1 MFKSWWSYLIVLI
14 IIIGVF
20 CRIINLD
27 IKAYWYDET
36 FTSLQL
42 SGYSSEE
49 VTNQILN
56 GDEIGIEELQQY
68 QNPQEDSQKTVVD
81 TVKRIAIVEPQLTPL
96 YFILLR
102 FWTQCFGN
110 SITVIR
116 SLSVV
121 FSLLTLPLMYWL
133 AQELFQSR
141 IISLMSVGL
150 LSISP
155 IHVLY
160 AQEARPYSLY
170 TLATL
175 LSSVLFL
182 RAIKLKSYQSWFL
195 YAISVTFGLYSFFLT
210 CLVYFSHGIYII
222 LTEGLRLTKNLRR
235 YVASMIFGIVA
246 FIPWLYLVIQGKEGI
261 QKTFSADKMSMARY
275 LIKWIRSLTLFFV
288 DFDLDPSSPKVYLIP
303 FSFLLLLIIGLIF
316 YSFYF
321 LYLNGDKISRTFIFS
336 SFFVPLISLFV
347 IDLLLGTNRITVT
360 RYLIPY
366 FIGVHLAV
374 AYLLVRKNFQI
385 SLQTGKQIFWR
396 FILVFVVS
404 LGVISSTMIANAQ
417 VWWNKDPQNIN
428 HELATMINKSSQPL
442 IVSDVW
448 FPNVISLSH
457 LLDPKVKFQLV
468 VEPDVPLIKEGYS
481 DIFLYQPSENL
492 KTQLSEDYQLE
503 AVRKPLLWKLSSD

>member
-1 MFKSWWSYLIVLI
+1 MSKFWSRFVIITLIV
-14 IIIGVF
+14 IGIF

-27 IKAYWYDET
+27 TKAYWYDET
-36 FTSLQL
+36 FTSFQL

-49 VTNQILN
+49 VTNQILD
-56 GDEIGIEELQQY
+56 GREIGIEELQQY
-68 QNPQEDSQKTVVD
+68 QNPQKDSQKTVVD

-102 FWTQCFGN
+102 FWTQWLGD
-110 SITVIR
+110 SIAVIR
-116 SLSVV
+116 SLSVM
-121 FSLLTLPLMYWL
+121 FSLFTLPLMYWL
-133 AQELFQSR
+133 AKQLFQSS
-141 IISLMSVGL
+141 IIAWMSVVL
-150 LSISP
+150 LAISP

-182 RAIKLKSYQSWFL
+182 QAIKLKNYQSWFL

-222 LTEGLRLTKNLRR
+222 LTEGLRLSQNLRR
-235 YVASMIFGIVA
+235 FVASMIFGIVT
-246 FIPWLYLVIQGKEGI
+246 FIPWIYLIVQGKEGI
-261 QKTFSADKMSMARY
+261 EKRFTSEQISIVRY
-275 LIKWIRSLTLFFV
+275 LIKWIRNLTLFFV

-316 YSFYF
+316 YSLYF
-321 LYLNGDKISRTFIFS
+321 LYVNGDKISRTFIFS
-336 SFFVPLISLFV
+336 SFFVPLISLLI

-417 VWWNKDPQNIN
+417 VWWNKDPQNVN
-428 HELATMINKSSQPL
+428 HELAMIINQSSQPL
-442 IVSDVW
+442 IVSDFW
-448 FPNVISLSH
+448 FVNVISLSH

-468 VEPDVPLIKEGYS
+468 VEPDIPSIKEGYS

-503 AVRKPLLWKLSSD
+503 AVRKPLLWKLPSD